1 VGIQSLLHRVA
12 GRTSLLIGSAS
23 SASLAFILVVGL
35 VALGLRFGF
44 SDRWLAGVSAA
55 LSVVTFLLVFLLQ
68 YRENR
73 DTAAIQLKLNELL
86 RAVEGAREH
95 EFADLEHMAEQEQ
108 EDLSREH
115 RRHRA
120 RLSES
125 SPSLASLD
133 PRA

>member
-1 VGIQSLLHRVA
+1 
-12 GRTSLLIGSAS
+12 
-23 SASLAFILVVGL
+23 VVGL